1 MDMRAHDTP
10 VATLADLLPGQHATI
25 TGLSGESELRTR
37 LQSLGLRPGRRVT
50 VVRRSRF
57 GGPIQIRL
65 GTSDLLIRPQQART
79 IFIK

>member
-1 MDMRAHDTP
+1 MDMQAHDTEP
-10 VATLADLLPGQHATI
+10 ATLADLLPGQQGIIA
-25 TGLSGESELRTR
+25 GLNGDAELRTR
-37 LQSLGLRPGRRVT
+37 IQSLGLRPGRRVT

-79 IFIK
+79 ILIK